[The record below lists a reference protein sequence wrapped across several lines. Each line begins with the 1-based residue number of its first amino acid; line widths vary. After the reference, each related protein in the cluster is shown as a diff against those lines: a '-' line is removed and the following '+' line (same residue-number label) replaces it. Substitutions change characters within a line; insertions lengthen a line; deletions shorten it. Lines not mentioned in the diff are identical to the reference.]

1 MKSAIEKAKL
11 GRNEE
16 LEAIR
21 RLDEQAR
28 NLERQI
34 IKGPTVKEI
43 IDHEMEVSP
52 QYGGRSVFGIEK

>member
-1 MKSAIEKAKL
+1 MKSAVQNAKL

-28 NLERQI
+28 NLENRITQ
-34 IKGPTVKEI
+34 GPSVQEI
-43 IDHEMEVSP
+43 IDHEMQVSS